1 MNTKGLVELIV
12 LNIGLDA
19 GLISSTTFSMMV
31 VMALVTTF
39 LTSPFVH
46 YLYPYHR
53 IVEFANQTPGKT
65 NMLVAIRNKQSVPGI
80 TGLLS
85 LISKSR
91 PKKYRVTFARSRYTH
106 ETPNN
111 LIGTE
116 DEVLADASNSASILG
131 MHVRTV
137 EMPHLHSND
146 NSELVSQMV
155 TLTNAKNTNFLF
167 MIWRPDPS
175 ELVTDSSSE
184 RMSFDTNS
192 TGRGTRGVDMESFVA
207 VDDEHNVDMQKI
219 PLGGTL
225 VRRVVT
231 HKRFKSNMCVL
242 LDRGLQS
249 SETNII
255 FLYSG
260 TEHDAIAARLVKAM
274 LHNPAVNVEIVVALA
289 KPDALPLKKNKGK
302 SAATSAA
309 SAAIAA
315 SAAEDPTL
323 NTSGEIDSNTPT
335 REKLLA
341 KDPILNAFFNVPR
354 AGTVSLS
361 IIYRTRLNHALA
373 HHITESNAGLVVTG
387 TDLNW
392 QLASKEGIIRH
403 RIVTNTPQSYLFVA
417 KCVGKNG
424 GRIELPDDDDDDA
437 DLDASSEHAE
447 NAVLLENASKP
458 NNLNTSADKDQI
470 IEEPI
475 AEASSAEASSEA
487 QSSTTTSSSS

>member
-19 GLISSTTFSMMV
+19 GLISKTTFSMMV

-53 IVEFANQTPGKT
+53 IVEFENQTPGKT

-85 LISKSR
+85 LITKTR
-91 PKKYRVTFARSRYTH
+91 PKKYRVAFARSRYTH

-116 DEVLADASNSASILG
+116 DEVLADASNSAQILG
-131 MHVRTV
+131 MHVRTL

-155 TLTNAKNTNFLF
+155 TLTNAKNTNFFF

-175 ELVTDSSSE
+175 ELITDSSRD
-184 RMSFDTNS
+184 RMSFDTTS
-192 TGRGTRGVDMESFVA
+192 TGHVRGVDAESFMS
-207 VDDEHNVDMQKI
+207 VDDEHHLDDQKI

-225 VRRVVT
+225 VRRVVN

-249 SETNII
+249 SENNII

-289 KPDALPLKKNKGK
+289 KPDILPGTKKPKANLVPSADI
-302 SAATSAA
+302 SAAAN
-309 SAAIAA
+309 
-315 SAAEDPTL
+315 DPTL
-323 NTSGEIDSNTPT
+323 HTSGEIDSTTPT

-341 KDPILNAFFNVPR
+341 KDPILAAFFNVPR
-354 AGTVSLS
+354 AGSVTLS
-361 IIYRTRLNHALA
+361 IVYRTRLNHALA
-373 HHITESNAGLVVTG
+373 HHITESNAGLVISG

-403 RIVTNTPQSYLFVA
+403 RIVTNTSQSYLFVT

-424 GRIELPDDDDDDA
+424 GRIELPDDDDDV
-437 DLDASSEHAE
+437 LDPSTEIAE
-447 NAVLLENASKP
+447 EDPILLENASK
-458 NNLNTSADKDQI
+458 LNVLQNTKDQI
-470 IEEPI
+470 VEDP
-475 AEASSAEASSEA
+475 ATSSKSS
-487 QSSTTTSSSS
+487 SSVESDSTTSSS